1 MASYHLEDVWSNK
14 EMKKQV
20 DISRS
25 MSQGKGLIFYSS
37 TSLTKNWK
45 GFRDTLRSNY
55 FAHPALLPTTPW
67 LDSIA
72 PHAPTQVFLT
82 HKKLSWQA
90 GEESDDKDPV
100 AYYVVYRIPKQDKKY
115 LEDPR
120 NIVYKGK
127 ANELIL
133 EQDDL
138 KPGYGF
144 TVTAFDR
151 LHNESRPSAVAWIKP
166 VSSD

>member
-1 MASYHLEDVWSNK
+1 
-14 EMKKQV
+14 MKKQV
-20 DISRS
+20 EISRS

-37 TSLTKNWK
+37 TSLTKNTK
-45 GFRDTLRSNY
+45 GFRDTLRAHY
-55 FAHPALLPTTPW
+55 FVHPALVPTTPW

-72 PHAPTQVFLT
+72 PHAPTQVFLAN
-82 HKKLSWQA
+82 KKLTWQA

-115 LEDPR
+115 LEDPS
-120 NIVYKGK
+120 NIIYKGK
-127 ANELIL
+127 ATEVFL

-144 TVTAFDR
+144 TVTALDR
-151 LHNESRPSAVAWIKP
+151 LHNESRPSAIAWIKP